1 LAAKAI
7 TVIIDG
13 YNAINLM
20 RFFKDKQNMA
30 LEEKRDKFINII
42 LNLSYQTDKKYL
54 IVFDGYTSA
63 GRTAKYGD
71 NLSVIFSGG
80 KIADVVIQKMTFSDR
95 AMTMEIISSDNEIIS
110 ICRNRGAQVYKIDK
124 FEKTLELLNERLN
137 SDFIREKGGNVIL
150 DGNTLKDS
158 LSSET
163 LSKLN
168 KFAEDKKR
176 EEAALEKRERE
187 KLEKERKQ
195 NKEKPVKYDPRA
207 EEELFLSSMGDGAR
221 RVKSKTADFDRMKN
235 EPEKTVKEKD
245 VNKKGKDVKRE
256 NRDGLVRE
264 KDGKFDWT
272 SYIDDSFN
280 VLKPKKH

>member
-1 LAAKAI
+1 
-7 TVIIDG
+7 
-13 YNAINLM
+13 M
-20 RFFKDKQNMA
+20 RFFKDKQNMS

-42 LNLSYQTDKKYL
+42 LNLSYQTDKKYI

-63 GRTAKYGD
+63 GRVAKYGD
-71 NLSVIFSGG
+71 NLSVVFSGG

-95 AMTMEIISSDNEIIS
+95 AVTMEVISSDNEIIS
-110 ICRNRGAQVYKIDK
+110 ICRNRGAQVFKIDK

-137 SDFIREKGGNVIL
+137 SDFIREKGGNIIL

-158 LSSET
+158 LSSDT

-168 KFAEDKKR
+168 KFSEDKKR
-176 EEAALEKRERE
+176 EEAALEKREKE

-207 EEELFLSSMGDGAR
+207 EEELFLSSMGDGAK
-221 RVKSKTADFDRMKN
+221 RVKSKTADFDRMKA
-235 EPEKTVKEKD
+235 EPEKAPA
-245 VNKKGKDVKRE
+245 GKDAGKKDKGAKNEKRDERPVK
-256 NRDGLVRE
+256 E

-272 SYIDDSFN
+272 SYIDDSFKA
-280 VLKPKKH
+280 LKPKKH